1 MTLLV
6 CLLLQIP
13 AAAPAGSAGQDSAD
27 HATDLATAD
36 SSLQQLVQQLQ
47 DPVFSRRQA
56 ATTQLLKL
64 PESTGPQLLAAQAS
78 ATGSTAARLSEIL
91 AELQRHWF
99 RTRLAMLQNPS
110 TATDAAAD
118 DTAIF
123 PHAATLRKLLADD
136 TTGDPPADSTTA
148 PQQETGLETSDP
160 RTVLLQLLQAEP
172 ELFAASLYQPTRVPE
187 LLEKRSR
194 TLDLACDGRED
205 QPFPTASALALMLVA
220 SQPETRL
227 LRSTSANI
235 SRPLDDPRFNRLV
248 AAGRQRAVLR
258 KLVAAWILRP
268 GIAADRPLIFAIEHR
283 LPAGRELALRVL
295 QGGGRGPQLYYACM
309 CLAALDSKQDIPL
322 LTARLRSSQLA
333 WTRPND
339 AAKNAVAQGEV
350 ASGAEVQLRDAAL
363 AALIHLQQIP
373 ADRVGLQLA
382 PSRKLLYRP
391 DTVGATSDEIRE
403 QRLSRYQTEV
413 AQPAA
418 VP

>member
-1 MTLLV
+1 MTLLL

-13 AAAPAGSAGQDSAD
+13 AAAPTASAGQDSAD
-27 HATDLATAD
+27 GATP
-36 SSLQQLVQQLQ
+36 SSAVQQLVQQLQ
-47 DPVFSRRQA
+47 DPIFSRRQA

-64 PESTGPQLLAAQAS
+64 PESAGPELLAVQAS
-78 ATGSTAARLSEIL
+78 ATGATAARLSEIL

-99 RTRLAMLQNPS
+99 RTRLAKLETP
-110 TATDAAAD
+110 ATGTAAAAAAAAE

-123 PHAATLRKLLADD
+123 PHAATLRKLLADETADD
-136 TTGDPPADSTTA
+136 TTADSTDA
-148 PQQETGLETSDP
+148 PQPESGLETSDP
-160 RTVLLQLLQAEP
+160 RNVLLQMLRAEP
-172 ELFAASLYQPTRVPE
+172 ELFAAGLYQPARVPE

-194 TLDLACDGRED
+194 TLELACDGRED
-205 QPFPTASALALMLVA
+205 LPFPTASALALMLVA
-220 SQPETRL
+220 SQPEIRL

-248 AAGRQRAVLR
+248 ATGRHRAVLR
-258 KLVAAWILRP
+258 KLVSAWILRP

-283 LPAGRELALRVL
+283 LPAGREVALRVL

-322 LTARLRSSQLA
+322 LTSRLKSSQLA

-339 AAKNAVAQGEV
+339 AAKNEVAQGEV
-350 ASGAEVQLRDAAL
+350 ASGAQVQLRDAAL

-391 DTVGATSDEIRE
+391 DTVAATSDEIRD
-403 QRLSRYQTEV
+403 QRLSKYQTAV
-413 AQPAA
+413 AQA
-418 VP
+418 VEVP

>member
-1 MTLLV
+1 MTMLL

-13 AAAPAGSAGQDSAD
+13 AAAPAASSGQDSAD
-27 HATDLATAD
+27 AATAN
-36 SSLQQLVQQLQ
+36 SAVQLLVQQLQ

-64 PESTGPQLLAAQAS
+64 PESAAPELLAVQAS
-78 ATGSTAARLSEIL
+78 ATGATAARLSEIL
-91 AELQRHWF
+91 DELQRNWF
-99 RTRLAMLQNPS
+99 RARLAKLETS
-110 TATDAAAD
+110 ATGTGAATAAAAED
-118 DTAIF
+118 MAIF

-136 TTGDPPADSTTA
+136 ATNVTMADSTDA
-148 PQQETGLETSDP
+148 PQPESGLETSDP
-160 RTVLLQLLQAEP
+160 RNVLLQMLRAEP
-172 ELFAASLYQPTRVPE
+172 ELFAASLYQPARVPE
-187 LLEKRSR
+187 LLEKRSK
-194 TLDLACDGRED
+194 TLELACDGRED
-205 QPFPTASALALMLVA
+205 LPFPTASAVSLMLVA

-248 AAGRQRAVLR
+248 ASGRHRAVLR
-258 KLVAAWILRP
+258 KLVSAWILRP

-283 LPAGRELALRVL
+283 LPAGREVALRVL

-322 LTARLRSSQLA
+322 LTARLKSSQLA
-333 WTRPND
+333 WTRPNA

-350 ASGAEVQLRDAAL
+350 ASGAQVQLRDAAL

-391 DTVGATSDEIRE
+391 DTVAASSDEIRD
-403 QRLSRYQTEV
+403 QRLSKYQTALAQAVEV
-413 AQPAA
+413 P
-418 VP
+418 